1 MWLQIG
7 LFANLTQTNE
17 TLPKHRRV
25 MKRIILCC
33 MCVASTILGYAQPK
47 QFSFYMLQ
55 PNTFVEVVANNA
67 LVKLTPSTKA
77 TRVKNAKIYKGTLLP
92 VVKNTGKWLNVEFF
106 TAKKLQS
113 LWLQKSQC
121 RLLTVAAQT
130 ECVMPPAFQVESAD
144 GSIGG
149 VIEGPDAR
157 FQVRS
162 EGIYRNLPYSVA
174 HAPGSDNYSL
184 QFMVAGNNPNYTYV
198 INTSFVVTHDAKDKA
213 SVSVVRDVENGKLVY
228 ETLYVSIP
236 RTIANED
243 VENFV
248 SSYLINCSDGDFAKV
263 ISTAF
268 PHDGVVQ
275 QVTMYF
281 KATNGK
287 RYAYTYNASEQPH
300 GSYFFYNWKFVE

>member
-1 MWLQIG
+1 
-7 LFANLTQTNE
+7 
-17 TLPKHRRV
+17 

-33 MCVASTILGYAQPK
+33 LCVASVILSYAQPK

-55 PNTFVEVVANNA
+55 PNTLVEVVANSPLTKTTLSAKA
-67 LVKLTPSTKA
+67 LRAKKL
-77 TRVKNAKIYKGTLLP
+77 NIYKGALLP
-92 VVKNTGKWLNVEFF
+92 VIKSSGKWINVDYS
-106 TAKKLQS
+106 TAKGVQS

-121 RLLTVAAQT
+121 RLLNVAAQT
-130 ECVMPPAFQVESAD
+130 ECVMPPAFQIESAD

-149 VIEGPDAR
+149 VIEGPNAQY
-157 FQVRS
+157 QVRS

-198 INTSFVVTHDAKDKA
+198 ISTSFVVSYDAKDKP

-228 ETLYVSIP
+228 EMLYVSIP
-236 RTIANED
+236 STIANEN
-243 VENFV
+243 VEGYV
-248 SSYLINCSDGDFAKV
+248 SSYLANCNDAEFAKV

-268 PHDGVVQ
+268 PHDGIVP

-287 RYAYTYNASEQPH
+287 RYAYTYNASVQPH